1 MKRKDTA
8 DVLASLRAAGVDALA
23 VFGGF
28 MMAVWVRFDS
38 GWLKESLVAEDRPAD
53 LYWIFTLGALA
64 VTAVFLLVFKGL
76 ELYERPQTGRFENKI
91 PRLMRAVVFA
101 ILITAVMAFAIRVPG
116 YPVLT
121 SRLTLAI
128 AFFTIAF
135 WVLLERYLLFRLELH
150 EARHSTVRNAAL
162 LVGTDEVAARL
173 ARAIRHEPRLRTR
186 VVGFLATNGETP
198 HPELGAEPVL
208 GRAEDLES
216 ILKEGGIDQLII
228 CDTRLPQERVL
239 EIILLCERNLV
250 TFRMVPD
257 LFRIMTGAVDV
268 LTVGD
273 VPLLGVSQWPLDFF
287 WNRFFKRAEDV
298 AGGLVGLLVSAPVI
312 AVAALL
318 IKRTSPGPVFYRQE
332 RCGEAGRTFTLYKL
346 RTMAED
352 AEADGPGWTK
362 EKDPRRTRVGATL
375 RAYNLDELPQF
386 WNVLKGDMSLVGPRP
401 ERPHFVEQ
409 FKEDIQHYMWR
420 HVSKPGI
427 TGWAQVHGL
436 RGNTSIE
443 ERIRYDLYY
452 LEKWSLSL
460 DFKILIKTL
469 FARENAY

>member
-1 MKRKDTA
+1 MKGKDTA
-8 DVLASLRAAGVDALA
+8 DVLAALRAAAVDALA
-23 VFGGF
+23 IFGGF
-28 MMAVWVRFDS
+28 MLAVWIRFDS
-38 GWLKESLVAEDRPAD
+38 GWLTAGLAADDRPRD
-53 LYWIFTLGALA
+53 LYLIFTLGSLA
-64 VTAVFLLVFKGL
+64 ATAVFLLVFRGL
-76 ELYERPQTGRFENKI
+76 ELYARPQTGRFENRI
-91 PRLMRAVVFA
+91 PRLMRAIVFS
-101 ILITAVMAFAIRVPG
+101 ILITAVMAFAVRPTE

-128 AFFTIAF
+128 AFFTITF

-150 EARHSTVRNAAL
+150 EARHSAVRNAAL
-162 LVGTDEVAARL
+162 LVGTDEVSARL
-173 ARAIRHEPRLRTR
+173 ARAIRKEPRLRTR
-186 VVGFLATNGETP
+186 VVGFLTTGTAAA
-198 HPELGAEPVL
+198 HADLGSEPVL
-208 GRAEDLES
+208 GRVEELES
-216 ILKEGGIDQLII
+216 ILKQGGIDQLIV
-228 CDTRLPQERVL
+228 CDTRLPQERIL

-250 TFRMVPD
+250 TFHMVPD
-257 LFRIMTGAVDV
+257 LFRIMTGSVDMQ
-268 LTVGD
+268 TVGD
-273 VPLLGVSQWPLDFF
+273 VPLLGVSRWPLDFF
-287 WNRFFKRAEDV
+287 WNRVFKRIEDV
-298 AGGLVGLLVSAPVI
+298 AGGLVGLLVSAPII
-312 AVAALL
+312 AVAALM
-318 IKRTSPGPVFYRQE
+318 IRRTSPGPVFYRQE

-352 AEADGPGWTK
+352 AEANGPGWTQ
-362 EKDPRRTRVGATL
+362 EQDPRRTKVGAVL

-420 HVSKPGI
+420 HVTKPGI

>member
-28 MMAVWVRFDS
+28 MLAVWIRFDS
-38 GWLKESLVAEDRPAD
+38 GWLSGSLVAEDRPAD
-53 LYWIFTLGALA
+53 LYLVFTLGSLA
-64 VTAVFLLVFKGL
+64 ATAVFLLVFRAL
-76 ELYERPQTGRFENKI
+76 DLYGRPQTGRFENKI
-91 PRLMRAVVFA
+91 PRLMRAIVWALLV
-101 ILITAVMAFAIRVPG
+101 TAVMAFAIRIPG
-116 YPVLT
+116 YAVLT
-121 SRLTLAI
+121 SRLTHVL
-128 AFFTIAF
+128 AFFTITF
-135 WVLLERYLLFRLELH
+135 WALLERYLLFRLELH
-150 EARHSTVRNAAL
+150 EARHSAVRNAAL

-173 ARAIRHEPRLRTR
+173 ARAIRHEPRLHTR
-186 VVGFLATNGETP
+186 VVGFLATGSAPP
-198 HPELGAEPVL
+198 HPDLGSEPVR
-208 GRAEDLES
+208 GAVEDLEA
-216 ILKEGGIDQLII
+216 ILKAGGIDQLIV
-228 CDTRLPQERVL
+228 CDTRLSQDRIL
-239 EIILLCERNLV
+239 EIILLCEQNLV
-250 TFRMVPD
+250 TFRLVPD
-257 LFRIMTGAVDV
+257 LFRIMTGSVDV
-268 LTVGD
+268 QTVGD
-273 VPLLGVSQWPLDFF
+273 VPLLGVSRWPLDFF

-298 AGGLVGLLVSAPVI
+298 LGGLVGLLVSAPVI
-312 AVAALL
+312 AMAALL
-318 IKRTSPGPVFYRQE
+318 IRKNSPGPIFYRQE

-346 RTMAED
+346 RTMTVN
-352 AEADGPGWTK
+352 AEADGPGWTQ
-362 EKDPRRTRVGATL
+362 EQDPRRTKVGAIL

-420 HVSKPGI
+420 HVSKPGL